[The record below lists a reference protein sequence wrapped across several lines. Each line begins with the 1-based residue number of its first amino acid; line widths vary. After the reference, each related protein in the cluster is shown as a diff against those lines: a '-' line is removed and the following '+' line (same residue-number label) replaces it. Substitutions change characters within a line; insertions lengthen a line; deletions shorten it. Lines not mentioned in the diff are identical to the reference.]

1 MFRTEMLD
9 INMGPQHPATHGVLR
24 LKLLLDG
31 ETVADTDV
39 MIGYLH
45 RGVEKL
51 CETKSY
57 PMIEAYTDRLDYVA
71 AIYENLGYVEAVEK
85 LMGVTVPERAEYIRV
100 ITAELQRIASH
111 LVWLGTHALDLGAM
125 TVYFYCFREREII
138 LDLFEAFTGARLTY
152 NAYRIGGLPWDVPP
166 GWIDRV
172 RHFVRIFPERQKEY
186 DTLLT
191 KNRIWLR
198 PDQGGGD
205 PRRRR
210 TPSTSASPAPACAP
224 PGWSTTSGRPIPT
237 RSTTGSEFDI
247 PVAHNCDTYD
257 RYLIRME
264 EMRQSNRILEQAL
277 DQLPAGEVM
286 AKVPKRIKPP
296 AGEVYH
302 TVEGPRGELGFY
314 IVSQGEDRPYR
325 MRFRSPSFVNLQ
337 ALPLMVRGSL
347 VADVV
352 AVIGTLDI
360 VLGDADR

>member
-31 ETVADTDV
+31 ETVTDTDV

-51 CETKSY
+51 CETKNY
-57 PMIEAYTDRLDYVA
+57 HMIEAYTDRLDYVA

-191 KNRIWLR
+191 RNRIWL
-198 PDQGGGD
+198 G
-205 PRRRR
+205 R
-210 TPSTSASPAPACAP
+210 TKGVGILGAEDAIDFGVTGPCLRSAGVEYDVRKAHPYSVYD
-224 PGWSTTSGRPIPT
+224 RFQ
-237 RSTTGSEFDI
+237 FDI
-247 PVAHNCDTYD
+247 PVTHNCDTYD

-277 DQLPAGEVM
+277 DHLPAGEVM

-314 IVSQGEDRPYR
+314 IVSQGEDKPYR

>member
-138 LDLFEAFTGARLTY
+138 LDLFEAFSGARLTY

-191 KNRIWLR
+191 KNRIWL
-198 PDQGGGD
+198 G
-205 PRRRR
+205 R
-210 TPSTSASPAPACAP
+210 TKGVGFLGADDAIDFGVTGPCLRSAGVGYDVRKAHPYSVYD
-224 PGWSTTSGRPIPT
+224 RF
-237 RSTTGSEFDI
+237 RFDV
-247 PVAHNCDTYD
+247 PVTHNCDTYD

-264 EMRQSNRILEQAL
+264 EMRQSNRILAQAL

-314 IVSQGEDRPYR
+314 IVSQGEDKPYR